1 MKKVMLFILLI
12 ATIGYSQEWKAQ
24 TLEGT
29 PVVAYVED
37 SERFA
42 TIVKGPGL
50 SYTMYVPEYN
60 YGNLGYIMMHV
71 DLDYKTACNI
81 EGTIHGVTKIFISRE
96 DIPYMK
102 KGRLLVFKDD
112 ETNASFIFKLTGF
125 TKAWNQTF

>member
-1 MKKVMLFILLI
+1 MKKVILIVLLF
-12 ATIGYSQEWKAQ
+12 TVVGYSGEWKAQ
-24 TLEGT
+24 TLKGMN
-29 PVVAYVED
+29 VVAYIED
-37 SERFA
+37 GERFA
-42 TIVKGPGL
+42 SIIKGPGL

-60 YGNLGYIMMHV
+60 YGNFGYIMMHV
-71 DLDYKTACNI
+71 DLNYKTVCNI
-81 EGTIHGVTKIFISRE
+81 EGTIYGVTKIFISRE